1 MDHLSESE
9 RRRVAGLYEGRIAE
23 HGLTVDALKSGGTGK
38 QWVRHS
44 VHAEAFDLNGLHI
57 LDVGCGLAMF
67 YRFLRRRGVVPAS
80 YTGIDIVE
88 PFLEANRKAFPE
100 ARFLAMDIFEDSLAD
115 LRPDVAF
122 MSQVFNN
129 KYDTADNET
138 VARAAIAQNACSAG
152 PGSSCACF
160 GAGPNAASSLNKTIC
175 TQGKRC
181 MRTSSRL
188 PIAVMFSVVR
198 GLKLKLLAEERFL
211 LRCVPAGQ
219 GHFHVPSGGV

>member
-1 MDHLSESE
+1 MDHLSDSE
-9 RRRVAGLYEGRIAE
+9 RRRVTGLYESRIAE

-38 QWVRHS
+38 QWVRHA

-100 ARFLAMDIFEDSLAD
+100 GRFLAMDIFEDSLAD

-129 KYDTADNET
+129 KYDTADNEA
-138 VARAAIAQNACSAG
+138 VARAAIARFFDVVRVGLVIDFMSTYVDWQDPELHYFTPETNFSYAKTLTRFVELRHDYLPFEHTLILRKG
-152 PGSSCACF
+152 PGLVI
-160 GAGPNAASSLNKTIC
+160 PDD
-175 TQGKRC
+175 
-181 MRTSSRL
+181 
-188 PIAVMFSVVR
+188 
-198 GLKLKLLAEERFL
+198 AEARE
-211 LRCVPAGQ
+211 AY
-219 GHFHVPSGGV
+219 